1 MGYPIYKTNYQLM
14 AQSRETEKNS
24 KKIHIMY
31 RYMVYNKQIK
41 RGQKQL

>member
-24 KKIHIMY
+24 KKIYIM
-31 RYMVYNKQIK
+31 YMVYNKQIK

>member
-24 KKIHIMY
+24 KIIHIM
-31 RYMVYNKQIK
+31 YMVYNKQIK